1 MATAKTIKVTYFF
14 RKPFKDYFSIE
25 HLFGFI
31 RSALPEYIEHDSYY
45 LKRISKGLV
54 NRVLS
59 CFEVRGKQNQV
70 NHITGDVHFIA
81 FLMEKQRTILTI
93 HDLEV
98 LSRLKG
104 LQRYIVKLFW
114 FTLPVKRVKYIT
126 VISEFTKQEFLKVV
140 RVKPEKIVVI
150 YDCVSPDIKPFPAA
164 FNKEKPNILHI
175 GTAHNKNL
183 ERLIE
188 AIDGMHVTLTI
199 VGRLR
204 DHHKALLLHHEI
216 DYQNYVNLP
225 YSEVIQRYQEAD
237 IVAFVSLYEGFGM
250 PIIEAQSVGRPVI
263 TSIVTSMPEVA
274 SNSALLVD
282 PEDVCQIRSAIKQLI
297 NNEKLRKDLVKK
309 GFQNV
314 KRFTPKT
321 IARQYADL
329 YEKMALQSAS

>member
-1 MATAKTIKVTYFF
+1 MAQANKIKVTYFF

-31 RSALPEYIEHDSYY
+31 RSALPEYIEHESYY

-59 CFEVRGKQNQV
+59 CFEVIGKQNQV

-81 FLMEKQRTILTI
+81 FLMKKQRTVLTI

-98 LSRLKG
+98 LKRLKG
-104 LQRYIVKLFW
+104 LQRFIVKLFW
-114 FTLPVKRVKYIT
+114 FSLPVKRVNYIT
-126 VISEFTKQEFLKVV
+126 VISEFTKQAFLKVV
-140 RVKPEKIVVI
+140 PVRPEKVVVI

-164 FNKEKPNILHI
+164 FNKEKPNIMHI

-188 AIDGMHVTLTI
+188 ALDGMHVTLTV

-204 DHHKALLLHHEI
+204 DHHKALLLHHKI
-216 DYQNYVNLP
+216 DYQNFVNLP
-225 YSEVIQRYQEAD
+225 YAEVIQRYREAD
-237 IVAFVSLYEGFGM
+237 IVAFVSLYEGFGL

-263 TSIVTSMPEVA
+263 TSNVTSMPEVA
-274 SNSALLVD
+274 NDSALLVN
-282 PEDVCQIRSAIKQLI
+282 PEDVEEIRQGIEKLI
-297 NNEKLRKDLVKK
+297 MDEKLRKDLVNK
-309 GFQNV
+309 GFENV
-314 KRFTPKT
+314 KRFTPKA
-321 IARQYADL
+321 IAQQYADL
-329 YEKMALQSAS
+329 YEKMVN